1 MNKLYNEIKKCRICG
16 NSDLVDVVDLGDMAL
31 TGVFPKSKEEEVGSG
46 PLVLVKC
53 HGDNHVCGLLQ
64 LKHNYDLSRLYG
76 KNYGY
81 RSGLNKS
88 MIEHLQKKVRK
99 NIEIASPAHD
109 DLIIDIG
116 SNDSTLLQGYP
127 QNFSNLVGVDPTGVK
142 FSSYYPSHIRL
153 IPDFFS
159 ASLISAKYGN
169 KKAKI
174 VTSISMFYDLE
185 NPLDFVSQIYEVL
198 DDNGIWV
205 FEQSYMPEMIRMNSY
220 DTICHEHLEYYS
232 LKQIKYMCDKVGFK
246 IIDVEFNDI
255 NGGSFSII
263 VSKKNSK
270 FAEAA
275 GLIDK
280 ILDDEENE
288 GFNSLDL
295 YKRFNNNI
303 LKHKTDFIK
312 FIKDVNASGKKIFG
326 YGAST
331 KGNVIL
337 QYCGIT
343 EKDIP
348 YIAEV
353 NEDKF
358 GSYTPGTLI
367 KIISEAEVKTYKP
380 DYLLVLPW
388 HFKEFIVEK
397 ETEYIRKSGCKLL
410 FPLPVIGVFE

>member
-1 MNKLYNEIKKCRICG
+1 MKSLYEPIKSCRICG
-16 NSDLVDVVDLGDMAL
+16 NTELAEVVDLGNMAL
-31 TGVFPKSKEEEVGSG
+31 TGVFPKSKDEQVGSG
-46 PLVLVKC
+46 PLALVKC
-53 HGDNHVCGLLQ
+53 HGGDEACGLLQ
-64 LKHNYDLSRLYG
+64 LKHNYDLGSLYG

-88 MIEHLQKKVRK
+88 MVTHLHSKVKK
-99 NIEIASPAHD
+99 IISIAAPEKD

-116 SNDSTLLQGYP
+116 SNDSTLLQAYP
-127 QNFSNLVGVDPTGVK
+127 ENFTNLTGVDPTGVK
-142 FSSYYPSHIRL
+142 FSSYYPSHINL

-159 ASLISAKYGN
+159 SKLILEKYGN

-174 VTSISMFYDLE
+174 ISSISMFYDLE
-185 NPLDFVSQIYEVL
+185 NPINFVTDIYNVL

-232 LKQIKYMCDKVGFK
+232 LHQIKFMCDRVGLK

-255 NGGSFSII
+255 NGGSFSITA
-263 VSKKNSK
+263 SKKDSK
-270 FAEAA
+270 FQENKD
-275 GLIDK
+275 LISD
-280 ILDDEENE
+280 ILNSEIRE
-288 GFNSLDL
+288 GYNSL
-295 YKRFNNNI
+295 KPFEEFNKKI
-303 LKHKTDFIK
+303 QTHKNEFVK
-312 FIKDVNASGKKIFG
+312 FIHDVNASGKKIFG

-337 QYCGIT
+337 QYCGIS

-348 YIAEV
+348 CIAEV

-358 GSYTPGTLI
+358 GSFAPGTMI
-367 KIISEAEVKTYKP
+367 PIVSEKEAKAMNP

-388 HFKEFIVEK
+388 HFKDFILKK
-397 ETEYIRKSGCKLL
+397 EAGYIKKSGCRFV
-410 FPLPVIGVFE
+410 FPLPEIGVID

>member
-1 MNKLYNEIKKCRICG
+1 MKSLYEPIKSCRICG
-16 NSDLVDVVDLGDMAL
+16 NTKLIEVVNLGNMAL
-31 TGVFPKSKEEEVGSG
+31 TGVFPKSSDEQVGSG
-46 PLVLVKC
+46 PLALVKC
-53 HGDNHVCGLLQ
+53 HGNDDSCGLLQ
-64 LKHNYDLSRLYG
+64 LKHNYDLGSLYG

-88 MIEHLQKKVRK
+88 MVTHLHSKVKKIISMVEP
-99 NIEIASPAHD
+99 NFD

-116 SNDSTLLQGYP
+116 SNDSTLLQAYP
-127 QNFSNLVGVDPTGVK
+127 ENFTNLTGVDPTGVK

-159 ASLISAKYGN
+159 SKLISEKYGN

-174 VTSISMFYDLE
+174 ISSISMFYDLE
-185 NPLDFVSQIYEVL
+185 NPIDFVTDIYNVL

-232 LKQIKYMCDKVGFK
+232 LYQIKFMCDKVGLK

-255 NGGSFSII
+255 NGGSFSIT
-263 VSKKNSK
+263 VSKRDSK
-270 FAEAA
+270 FEENKK
-275 GLIDK
+275 LVDK
-280 ILDDEENE
+280 ILKDEKSE
-288 GFNSLDL
+288 GFNSLEL
-295 YKRFNNNI
+295 YEKFNRSI
-303 LKHKTDFIK
+303 KLHKDEFLK
-312 FIKDVNASGKKIFG
+312 FIRDAGTAGKKILG

-348 YIAEV
+348 CIAEV

-358 GSYTPGTLI
+358 GSFAPGTLI
-367 KIISEAEVKTYKP
+367 PIVSEKEAKEMHP

-388 HFKEFIVEK
+388 HFKDFILSK
-397 ETEYIRKSGCKLL
+397 EAEYIKKSGCRFV
-410 FPLPVIGVFE
+410 FPLPEIGVVD